1 MNTSSSGRYAAFLLI
16 LATLFPVSLH
26 AGTYGAIVAFGDSL
40 TDTGNK
46 YVDTGLANTPP
57 YDLLDAFRVPDGPY
71 TRGGLHH
78 SNGATWLELLSRP
91 LKLAGSVR
99 PALRTPG
106 IATNYAYGGA
116 RARAGSPEP
125 ELVAQGCL
133 GQNTNMHF
141 PGQVSAF
148 LADANY
154 SAPADALYVV
164 FIGSNDVADAVRA
177 LPCDQTGLTSVQQIV
192 GGALTSLQDNI
203 INLYLAGARNFL
215 VINSPDLGL
224 TPAFNPPLNIPQ
236 ASGYGSCFS
245 LLFNY
250 GTLPGSPVPLACGFP
265 PGIPGLVDVVAGLQ
279 SSPLLPGI
287 EIIGV
292 DIYPR
297 FVQLVTAPLDGDPQN
312 GTDTCVTPNI
322 PPYACRDPDNHVFWD
337 GIHPTKET
345 HGIIRAVVEAAL
357 AD

>member
-1 MNTSSSGRYAAFLLI
+1 MNTSSSGKYAAFLLI
-16 LATLFPVSLH
+16 LAALFPVYLH
-26 AGTYGAIVAFGDSL
+26 AGTYGSIVAFGDSL

-46 YVDTGLANTPP
+46 FVATGLANTPP

-78 SNGATWLELLSRP
+78 SNGATWIEQLSRP
-91 LKLAGSVR
+91 LGLVESVR

-106 IATNYAYGGA
+106 AASNYAYGGA

-125 ELVAQGCL
+125 ELVAPGCL
-133 GQNTNMHF
+133 EPNSNMHF
-141 PGQVSAF
+141 PEQVSTF

-164 FIGSNDVADAVRA
+164 FIGSNDVVDAVRA
-177 LPCDQTGLTSVQQIV
+177 LPCDPTGLTSVQQIV

-224 TPAFNPPLNIPQ
+224 TPAFNPPLNIPE
-236 ASGYGSCFS
+236 AAGYGSCFS

-250 GTLPGSPVPLACGFP
+250 GTLAGSPVPPACGFP

-279 SSPLLPGI
+279 SSPMLPGI
-287 EIIGV
+287 EITGMDV
-292 DIYPR
+292 YSR
-297 FVQLVTAPLDGDPQN
+297 FVQLVTAPLDGEPQN
-312 GTDTCVTPNI
+312 GTDTCVMPNE
-322 PPYACRDPDNHVFWD
+322 PPYACKDPDNHVFWD
-337 GIHPTKET
+337 GVHPTRVT
-345 HGIIRAVVEAAL
+345 HGIIRAAVEAAL